1 MAVTLGKKVL
11 GLVLAGGLGEG
22 LNILAQERT
31 IAAMPYAGKFR
42 VIDFTL
48 SNLVNSGIYDVGV
61 LVQYRP
67 HSLIDHLGIG
77 KPWDLDRL
85 HGGLRILQP
94 YLGDPGSTW
103 FRGTA
108 DAVYQNLPFI
118 EDSNADL
125 VLILMGD
132 QVYTFDYGQIIADH
146 LSRGA
151 TLTMAVRNVPREEA
165 SRYGIL
171 DVDEENRVRDF
182 VEKPEEPPGTLASVG
197 IYVFDRRRLTAEL
210 RGAHSLDFGRE
221 VIPELVRQSAV
232 YAYPFEGYWRDVGL
246 IESYY
251 QAHMDL
257 LGRPSAFDLYRERW
271 TIHTQSEERPPA
283 RIGARAVIDQSLVC
297 HGCRIEGTVIR
308 SVLSPGVRVAAGAV
322 VRDSVILTD
331 SVVGVGSVVDRCIL
345 DKEVEIG
352 DDCKVGTGEDQPPN
366 ESIPHLLRSGLTLA
380 GKRSVIPD
388 GFEIGR
394 NCRIGPG
401 VQFADYPAPTVP
413 SGASVDPARTY

>member
-1 MAVTLGKKVL
+1 MAITLGKKVL
-11 GLVLAGGLGEG
+11 GLILAGGLGEG
-22 LNILAQERT
+22 LSILAQERT
-31 IAAMPYAGKFR
+31 IAAMPYAGKYR

-48 SNLVNSGIYDVGV
+48 SNLVHSGINDVGV

-118 EDSNADL
+118 EDSEADI

-132 QVYTFDYGQIIADH
+132 QVYKLDYRQIIAQH
-146 LSRGA
+146 LARGA
-151 TLTMAVRNVPREEA
+151 TLTLATRRVPHEEA

-171 DVDEENRVRDF
+171 ETGDDGRVLSF
-182 VEKPEEPPGTLASVG
+182 VEKPAEPPGNLASVG
-197 IYVFDRRRLTAEL
+197 IYVFDQRRLSAEL
-210 RGAHSLDFGRE
+210 RGAHGLDFGRE
-221 VIPELVRQSAV
+221 VIPHFVRQGAV
-232 YAYPFEGYWRDVGL
+232 YAEEFASYWRDIGL
-246 IESYY
+246 IDSYY
-251 QAHMDL
+251 QAHLDL
-257 LGRPSAFDLYRERW
+257 VGKPARFDLYRDRW
-271 TIHTQSEERPPA
+271 TIYTRSEERPPA
-283 RIGARAVIDQSLVC
+283 RIGARAVIDRSLIC

-308 SVLSPGVRVAAGAV
+308 SILSPGVRVAAGAV

-331 SVVGVGSVVDRCIL
+331 SAIGVGSVVDRCIL
-345 DKEVEIG
+345 DKEVEVG
-352 DDCKVGTGEDQPPN
+352 DDCRVGVGDNAPPN
-366 ESIPHLLRSGLTLA
+366 ESIGSLLASGLTIA

-388 GFEIGR
+388 GSEIGR
-394 NCRIGPG
+394 NCRVGTG
-401 VQFADYPAPTVP
+401 VQAADYPSRVVP
-413 SGASVDPARTY
+413 SGTSVDPARP

>member
-22 LNILAQERT
+22 LDILAQERT
-31 IAAMPYAGKFR
+31 IAAMPFAGKYR
-42 VIDFTL
+42 VVDFSL
-48 SNLVNSGIYDVGV
+48 SNLVNSGVYDVGV

-118 EDSNADL
+118 EDSGADL

-132 QVYTFDYGQIIADH
+132 QVYKFDYGQILAHH
-146 LSRGA
+146 LSTGA
-151 TLTMAVRNVPREEA
+151 ALTLATRPVPIEEA
-165 SRYGIL
+165 SRYGIVET
-171 DVDEENRVRDF
+171 DDGRVTGF
-182 VEKPEEPPGTLASVG
+182 VEKPAEPPSTQASVG
-197 IYVFDRRRLTAEL
+197 IYVFDRRRLTDIL
-210 RGAHSLDFGRE
+210 RGARVLDFGRE
-221 VIPELVRQSAV
+221 VIPALVSEGAV
-232 YAYPFEGYWRDVGL
+232 RAYPFPGYWRDIGL

-251 QAHMDL
+251 QAHLDL
-257 LGRPSAFDLYRERW
+257 VGRPAAFDLFRDRW
-271 TIHTQSEERPPA
+271 TIHTRSEERPPA
-283 RIGARAVIDQSLVC
+283 RIGPRAVIDQSLIC
-297 HGCRIEGTVIR
+297 HGCRVEGTVIR

-331 SVVGVGSVVDRCIL
+331 TVIGSGSLIDRCVLDKEIEVGDGARVGVG
-345 DKEVEIG
+345 
-352 DDCKVGTGEDQPPN
+352 DDLTPN
-366 ESIPHLLRSGLTLA
+366 ETTPGLLRSGLTIA

-388 GFEIGR
+388 GFQIGR

-401 VQFADYPAPTVP
+401 VVAVDYRGPDVP
-413 SGASVDPARTY
+413 SGTSVNSVHA